1 MPNLLEIHDYAIDS
15 NNEDAM
21 YITSKYIDMSKWNRG
36 QYVLG
41 GQIVLKPQ
49 DNITENIIKEM
60 QSLLYYSEGHHW
72 NTCDIITALE
82 NKDINIIVELIEEIR
97 IQKIRMNGLLRSIV
111 FWLSPA
117 RKRATEYVFHP
128 SRINLA
134 IDI

>member
-1 MPNLLEIHDYAIDS
+1 
-15 NNEDAM
+15 M

>member
-1 MPNLLEIHDYAIDS
+1 MPSLLEINDYAIAS
-15 NNEDAM
+15 NNEDAK
-21 YITSKYIDMSKWNRG
+21 YITSKYIDMSKWNHG

-41 GQIVLKPQ
+41 GQIVLAPE
-49 DNITENIIKEM
+49 DDIYIKEL
-60 QSLLYYSEGHHW
+60 QSLLYYSEDQHW

-82 NKDINIIVELIEEIR
+82 NKDMNIIVELIEEIR
-97 IQKIRMNGLLRSIV
+97 IQKVRMNGLLRSIV